1 MRFHCAEHVRV
12 SLSFTCMERHFV
24 VTSLVLWEIYP
35 KLFRTFGGG
44 GAFVFIWKRQIPN
57 HSRVCIYYNFFL
69 FPFVFFFYRMDGINL
84 SSGSIRVNGRAF
96 SRRIGAQWILRKWG
110 GVEHVDS
117 KKKKKEKKKTESC
130 LFLLLLFESNW
141 LQKGDAFACCQ
152 EKFVDRVAITCTTH
166 TVNSSFSKCN
176 ACLVSILQSKGQINL
191 FQVLSHNWI
200 FFFSRGVVVYSAR
213 NWRNFYWFLF
223 LFFVYWFFFFF
234 VLLNFVVVCTTGSG
248 LQAGTN
254 GRLGY
259 YADYLFDRPGYPLL
273 GRPNGGRLLLPP
285 PTSQAAPLASRQSRG
300 GGDYFARSQEPAA
313 ILCHGQPCVVIFRI
327 HPQTQKSRWYWIP
340 LAPHP
345 HTFRR
350 VSRLST
356 AIYLSFPS
364 SIPIPSHFLWVC
376 DTNAIFVRH
385 VAPSI
390 IRILHIRK
398 NEFGCTRA
406 VDRRRLGLFFV
417 LCSWFIYEI

>member
-1 MRFHCAEHVRV
+1 MFSIDSAVKRPDQFV
-12 SLSFTCMERHFV
+12 SSSIAQLD
-24 VTSLVLWEIYP
+24 
-35 KLFRTFGGG
+35 
-44 GAFVFIWKRQIPN
+44 
-57 HSRVCIYYNFFL
+57 FL
-69 FPFVFFFYRMDGINL
+69 L
-84 SSGSIRVNGRAF
+84 F
-96 SRRIGAQWILRKWG
+96 SRRRSLFRSELA
-110 GVEHVDS
+110 E
-117 KKKKKEKKKTESC
+117 
-130 LFLLLLFESNW
+130 FLLIFVFVFRLL
-141 LQKGDAFACCQ
+141 
-152 EKFVDRVAITCTTH
+152 
-166 TVNSSFSKCN
+166 
-176 ACLVSILQSKGQINL
+176 
-191 FQVLSHNWI
+191 I
-200 FFFSRGVVVYSAR
+200 FP
-213 NWRNFYWFLF
+213 
-223 LFFVYWFFFFF
+223 FFF

-364 SIPIPSHFLWVC
+364 SIPIPSHFL
-376 DTNAIFVRH
+376 
-385 VAPSI
+385 
-390 IRILHIRK
+390 
-398 NEFGCTRA
+398 
-406 VDRRRLGLFFV
+406 
-417 LCSWFIYEI
+417 